1 MSLADFFNNDKR
13 TARSWD
19 AFDKKHGRP
28 TTKDA
33 NARLLRAYKN
43 NGLEMAEQ
51 ALKAGACPDLMMETG
66 RHHGGF
72 GYGVTIYQS
81 PLLVLAAQNNMN
93 GFAQVLLKH
102 GALREATG
110 TPRNWTALHHA
121 ADNGNTPLARMLLD
135 AGASPGPQHYGE
147 PYGIAQQKQYTD
159 IAEMIKAEPAR
170 RDAVKAAAVEAHLR
184 QRREAEEAAKELKRQ
199 AAAQAAAVASKAPS
213 VTQTGQ
219 SITVMEPLKIKKAPP
234 GLFS

>member
-1 MSLADFFNNDKR
+1 
-13 TARSWD
+13 
-19 AFDKKHGRP
+19 
-28 TTKDA
+28 
-33 NARLLRAYKN
+33 
-43 NGLEMAEQ
+43 MAEQ

-66 RHHGGF
+66 RHHGDY

-93 GFAQVLLKH
+93 GFAQILLDH
-102 GALREATG
+102 GAKREVTG

-121 ADNGNTPLARMLLD
+121 ADNGNTPLVRMLLD
-135 AGASPGPQHYGE
+135 AGANPGPQHYGE

-170 RDAVKAAAVEAHLR
+170 REAAKAAAYEAFMR
-184 QRREAEEAAKELKRQ
+184 QRRETEEAAKELKRQ
-199 AAAQAAAVASKAPS
+199 AAAQAADVAAKAPS

-219 SITVMEPLKIKKAPP
+219 SITVMEPLKIKKTSRSPFA
-234 GLFS
+234 